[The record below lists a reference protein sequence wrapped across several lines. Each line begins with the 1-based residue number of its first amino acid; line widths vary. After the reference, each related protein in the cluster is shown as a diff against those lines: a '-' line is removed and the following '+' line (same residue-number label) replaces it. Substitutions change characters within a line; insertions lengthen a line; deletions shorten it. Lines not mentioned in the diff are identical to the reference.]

1 MPARGSGAAPG
12 AEDLALALAAVAA
25 AAAKGPGAL
34 AGVVKALASGVG
46 ERDAQGPALPE
57 NPIVIDDDASGV
69 VLNPKGEHMPRY
81 FGPYR
86 HGDKW
91 RILIRVPGQKQQVHD
106 TYETEEEGK
115 RALRR
120 LRTEAR
126 KYDGP
131 TVSRALEL
139 YAQQL
144 RANGLKEHSV
154 DTTIYR
160 LTKVFAPVA
169 DQPLAVLTSARA
181 KELFATLTDWSV
193 DTRRNTLAE
202 AKTFCGRA
210 KSNGWTEIEP
220 MKDLQGEGKRKRGKA
235 KLTKDEARR
244 YLDKCRELAGERKQ
258 AEAAI
263 AATIPLLLGYRASE
277 VVDREVR
284 DLDDGGTVLRI
295 PAAKSQ
301 AGIRSQKLP
310 EWFRPLIASRTA
322 GKGPTDR
329 IFEHDRSWLLKQ
341 VKRMCKLAGVPV
353 VSAHGLRGT
362 HADLSLHA
370 HVTALAVSQALGH
383 TSTDVTFGHYADRGI
398 VDEHEQALVFSVLA
412 PTVPAAKRELPKSGS
427 SRGSGAGAGS
437 YHGIT
442 TAVLPPGDTAS
453 RQEKSP

>member
-1 MPARGSGAAPG
+1 MKRRTSCPTAPALVTTVPAVVTTTVGVGHPAGMPGIPS
-12 AEDLALALAAVAA
+12 LAAVLAELAIAA
-25 AAAKGPGAL
+25 PSNGQILKLIAVDARAWNASAA
-34 AGVVKALASGVG
+34 
-46 ERDAQGPALPE
+46 ALPE

-81 FGPYR
+81 YGPYR

-91 RILIRVPGQKQQVHD
+91 RILMRVPGQKQQVHG
-106 TYETEEEGK
+106 TYENEEAGK

-131 TVSRALEL
+131 TVSKALEL
-139 YAQQL
+139 YAQRL
-144 RANGLKEHSV
+144 RANGLKKQSV

-169 DQPLAVLTSARA
+169 QQPLALLTSAQA
-181 KELFATLTDWSV
+181 KELFAKLTGWSV

-202 AKTFCGRA
+202 AKTFCKRA
-210 KSNGWTEIEP
+210 KANGWTDLEP

-244 YLDKCRELAGERKQ
+244 YLNKCRELASGKKKKQ

-263 AATIPLLLGYRASE
+263 AAAIPLLLGYRASE
-277 VVDREVR
+277 VVDRQVR
-284 DLDDGGTVLRI
+284 DLDDGGSVLRV
-295 PAAKSQ
+295 PSAKTH

-310 EWFRPLIASRTA
+310 EWFRPLLASRTA

-329 IFEHDRSWLLKQ
+329 IFEHTRSWLLQ
-341 VKRMCKLAGVPV
+341 RVKLICKLAGVPE
-353 VSAHGLRGT
+353 VSPHGLRGT

-383 TSTDVTFGHYADRGI
+383 TSTDVTFGHYADRKI
-398 VDEHEQALVFSVLA
+398 VDEHEQALVLSVLA
-412 PTVPAAKRELPKSGS
+412 PTVPAAETELPN
-427 SRGSGAGAGS
+427 
-437 YHGIT
+437 
-442 TAVLPPGDTAS
+442 PGFP
-453 RQEKSP
+453 R

>member
-1 MPARGSGAAPG
+1 MV
-12 AEDLALALAAVAA
+12 LAALAAAA
-25 AAAKGPGAL
+25 REPEAL
-34 AGVVKALASGVG
+34 AGALKALAS
-46 ERDAQGPALPE
+46 EPRARDAQGVNALPD
-57 NPIVIDDDASGV
+57 NSIVDDDASGV

-106 TYETEEEGK
+106 TYETEDEGK

-120 LRTEAR
+120 LRAEAR

-131 TVSRALEL
+131 TVSRALDL
-139 YAQQL
+139 YGEQL
-144 RANGLKEHSV
+144 RANGLKRLSV

-160 LTKVFAPVA
+160 LTKMFAPVA
-169 DQPLAVLTSARA
+169 QQPLGCLTPAQA
-181 KELFATLTDWSV
+181 KELFAKLTDWSV
-193 DTRRNTLAE
+193 DTRRNALAE

-210 KSNGWTEIEP
+210 KANGWTELEP
-220 MKDLQGEGKRKRGKA
+220 MKEIHGEGKRKRGKA

-244 YLDKCRELAGERKQ
+244 YLKKCRELAGDPKQ

-277 VVDREVR
+277 VVDRQVR
-284 DLDDGGTVLRI
+284 DLDDGGTVLRV
-295 PAAKSQ
+295 PTAKSH
-301 AGIRSQKLP
+301 AGIRSQELP
-310 EWFRPLIASRTA
+310 EWFQPLLASRTT
-322 GKGPTDR
+322 GKLPTDR
-329 IFEHDRSWLLKQ
+329 IFQHDRSWLLKQ
-341 VKRMCKLAGVPV
+341 VKRICKLAGVPG

-398 VDEHEQALVFSVLA
+398 VDQQEQEFVLSVLA
-412 PTVPAAKRELPKSGS
+412 PTVPTAEKQLPKPGF
-427 SRGSGAGAGS
+427 SRGFGGEVKS
-437 YHGIT
+437 YHGVT
-442 TAVLPPGDTAS
+442 TRVFPIRDTAPG
-453 RQEKSP
+453 QQKSP